1 MNAEF
6 DISIVVSS
14 YNRENKVRQTID
26 SIFKNDLSVFTA
38 VELIIIDDG
47 SPQPVENVLP
57 SAEQIPPRITMRF
70 IKQPNSGI
78 GATRNRGFREARSR
92 LVLFL
97 DDDIILEPDTIKKI
111 YEAEEEHPG
120 AVIFGNYPF
129 ISHNSESLH
138 QFARLLF
145 NYDDITI
152 QKEFEKVDAITSGL
166 LCVNKERLGNP
177 QNFYRDDMTVPAAEE
192 HEVIARFSKM
202 GIPIFHAKHIVTTH
216 NHHLELNWLA
226 QQQFKYGMATA
237 EAFIKSPEILEMEKF
252 AKLQNSLQPK
262 GGKKIIKLCLVS
274 SPGRKLLLAYAKL
287 LERLRPNTQHNK
299 VFGLL
304 TTIFFYAGYKQGMK
318 RFSAKA

>member
-1 MNAEF
+1 MSSEF
-6 DISIVVSS
+6 DITIVVSS
-14 YNRENKVRQTID
+14 YNREDKVLETLH
-26 SIFKNDLSVFTA
+26 SIFNSDFTGFA
-38 VELIIIDDG
+38 AIELIIIDDG
-47 SPQPVENVLP
+47 SPRPVDNLLP
-57 SAEQIPPRITMRF
+57 LLLGKIPACLSLRLL
-70 IKQPNSGI
+70 KQKNSGI
-78 GATRNRGFREARSR
+78 GATRNRGFREAKSAM
-92 LVLFL
+92 VLFL

-111 YEAEEEHPG
+111 YEAEEEYPG
-120 AVIFGNYPF
+120 VVIFGNYPF

-192 HEVIARFSKM
+192 HEVIARFNKM

-262 GGKKIIKLCLVS
+262 GGKKIIKSCLVS
-274 SPGRKLLLAYAKL
+274 AGGRKLLLAYAKL
-287 LERLRPNTQHNK
+287 LERLRPNTPHNK

-304 TTIFFYAGYKQGMK
+304 TTIFFMQDIK
-318 RFSAKA
+318 RV